1 LRIAVY
7 PGTFDPV
14 TNGHLDVMMRAL
26 SLSDKLIIGV
36 ADRSE
41 KNPLF
46 TAQERA
52 ELIRESLKNEP
63 RVEVTTFSGLLIE
76 FARAKDA
83 AFIIRGLR
91 AVSDFDYELQL
102 ALANR
107 KLAPQIETVFLMP
120 AESYIFISSSIVKEI
135 ARFGGDVSELC
146 PGSVEEALKQK
157 FSPPVTPTRN
167 THP

>member
-1 LRIAVY
+1 MRIAVY

-26 SLSDKLIIGV
+26 SLSDRLIIGV
-36 ADRSE
+36 ADRAE

-46 TAQERA
+46 SATERA
-52 ELIRESLKNEP
+52 ELIRDVLKNEP
-63 RVEVTTFSGLLIE
+63 RVEVATFSGLLIE
-76 FARAKDA
+76 FARSKDA

-146 PGSVEEALKQK
+146 PASVEEALKLK
-157 FSPPVTPTRN
+157 FSTP
-167 THP
+167 

>member
-1 LRIAVY
+1 MITAVY

-26 SLSDKLIIGV
+26 SLCDKLIVGV
-36 ADRSE
+36 ADRRE

-46 TAQERA
+46 SASERA
-52 ELIRESLKNEP
+52 ELIREVLKEEP
-63 RVEVTTFSGLLIE
+63 RIEVTTFNGLLIE
-76 FARAKDA
+76 FARSKNAD
-83 AFIIRGLR
+83 FIIRGLR

-107 KLAPQIETVFLMP
+107 KLAPKIETIFLMP

-146 PGSVEEALKQK
+146 PPAVEAELKLK
-157 FSPPVTPTRN
+157 FSK
-167 THP
+167 